1 MKDIKQFGRTTHLDR
16 ARFRTGRRN
25 GLLGAL
31 CAFVATLSVPVL
43 SADSAQLPVV
53 SASASADDG
62 NVPANTLDG
71 SLATRWSASGDGQ
84 WIRFDLGAP
93 TTVGLIRVAWYKGDL
108 RRARFDVQTSG
119 NGTDWTTVYAG
130 QSRGTTTALESYDV
144 NDSSGRYV
152 RILWHGTSAY
162 SWNSIAEVEIYGPG
176 IVLPPSGLHLRIG
189 QGSGPD
195 DGPTISLWNGVAG
208 MVYRVQA

>member
-71 SLATRWSASGDGQ
+71 SLTTRWSAQGDGQ
-84 WIRFDLGAP
+84 WIRFDLGSTQSVGNIKIAWYSGAQRRAFFDIQTSVSGSNC
-93 TTVGLIRVAWYKGDL
+93 TTV
-108 RRARFDVQTSG
+108 FSG
-119 NGTDWTTVYAG
+119 A
-130 QSRGTTTALESYDV
+130 SSGTTTALESF
-144 NDSSGRYV
+144 
-152 RILWHGTSAY
+152 
-162 SWNSIAEVEIYGPG
+162 
-176 IVLPPSGLHLRIG
+176 
-189 QGSGPD
+189 
-195 DGPTISLWNGVAG
+195 
-208 MVYRVQA
+208 